1 MSITIFYKN
10 KPLTISF
17 SWIDP
22 IWQKED
28 VYDAAG
34 LYVRLLDMGFIEEDA
49 EQWCRAFTFKKMY
62 RGLIFSHK
70 AEERLDEL
78 KKILQFASR

>member
-1 MSITIFYKN
+1 MSVVLFYKN
-10 KPLTISF
+10 KPLTVSF

-28 VYDAAG
+28 VHEAAG
-34 LYVRLLDMGFIEEDA
+34 LYVRLLEMGFMEEEA

-62 RGLIFSHK
+62 RGLVFSSE
-70 AEERLDEL
+70 AEERLAEL
-78 KKILQFASR
+78 KKILLFA

>member
-1 MSITIFYKN
+1 MSVVLFYKN
-10 KPLTISF
+10 KPLTVSF

-28 VYDAAG
+28 VHEAAY
-34 LYVRLLDMGFIEEDA
+34 LYVRLLDMGFNEDDA

-62 RGLIFSHK
+62 RGLVFSSE
-70 AEERLDEL
+70 AETRLTEL
-78 KKILQFASR
+78 KKILLFA

>member
-1 MSITIFYKN
+1 MSVVLFYKN
-10 KPLTISF
+10 KPLTVSF

-28 VYDAAG
+28 VYEAAY
-34 LYVRLLDMGFIEEDA
+34 LYVRLLEMGFIEEEA

-62 RGLIFSHK
+62 RGLIFSLE
-70 AEERLDEL
+70 AEEHLTQLR
-78 KKILQFASR
+78 KILQIASM

>member
-1 MSITIFYKN
+1 MSVVLFYKN
-10 KPLTISF
+10 KPLTVSF

-28 VYDAAG
+28 VYEAAY
-34 LYVRLLDMGFIEEDA
+34 LYVRLLEMGFIEEEA

-62 RGLIFSHK
+62 RGLVFSSE
-70 AEERLDEL
+70 AEMRLSEL
-78 KKILQFASR
+78 KKILQIASI

>member
-1 MSITIFYKN
+1 MSVVVFYRN
-10 KPLTISF
+10 KPLTVSF

-28 VYDAAG
+28 VYDAAY
-34 LYVRLLDMGFIEEDA
+34 LYVRLLEMGFTEEA

-62 RGLIFSHK
+62 RGLVFSQK
-70 AEERLDEL
+70 AEERLIEL
-78 KKILQFASR
+78 KKILQSASM